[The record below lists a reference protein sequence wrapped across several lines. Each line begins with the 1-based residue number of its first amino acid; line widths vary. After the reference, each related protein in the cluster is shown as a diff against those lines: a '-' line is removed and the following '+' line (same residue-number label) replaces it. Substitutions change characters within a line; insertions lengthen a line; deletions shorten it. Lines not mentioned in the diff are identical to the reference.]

1 MVGTRSESGLLRALG
16 MVLSWLRQQEH
27 LEPPGPE
34 AASAYLSPLPDSQA
48 QLLSCVCVWWRKGGL
63 CYHYRGSPA
72 FLGQLNSSRWLH
84 WPQLVA
90 LFPLHGPTHDRAVVT
105 VMAILFLFLP
115 LESQNQRETSA
126 LLPCYREQGN
136 GQAAEFGCSQ
146 PGPDRLRVT
155 VSQRTGP

>member
-1 MVGTRSESGLLRALG
+1 M
-16 MVLSWLRQQEH
+16 
-27 LEPPGPE
+27 
-34 AASAYLSPLPDSQA
+34 
-48 QLLSCVCVWWRKGGL
+48 CVFGGCKGDL
-63 CYHYRGSPA
+63 CCHYRGSPA

-115 LESQNQRETSA
+115 LEAQNQRETSA

-155 VSQRTGP
+155 VSQRTGPIETGWYKPFILQMGKLRSLRVKDFPKGESGLLEPVSPGSQV